1 MQDVPPGSVLG
12 PLLFNIYL
20 NDLFLLVEA
29 TEVCNFADDW
39 TFFACEKD
47 LNSLIY
53 RLEHGSLLVIKWFE
67 DNYLK
72 LNQEKCHLLVLGNK
86 FENIWAEM
94 GHAKIWE
101 SPKQKLLGVLID
113 RDLNFDG
120 YISSLCRKVGKK
132 LSALARLSR
141 CMSLKQRRVLMESF
155 IEAQFDYCQLIWMFP
170 TRELNRKI
178 NHITNMH
185 YELSTETTV
194 GLSQNWLKKITQSV
208 FAIETSNL

>member
-1 MQDVPPGSVLG
+1 M
-12 PLLFNIYL
+12 
-20 NDLFLLVEA
+20 
-29 TEVCNFADDW
+29 C
-39 TFFACEKD
+39 
-47 LNSLIY
+47 
-53 RLEHGSLLVIKWFE
+53 
-67 DNYLK
+67 
-72 LNQEKCHLLVLGNK
+72 
-86 FENIWAEM
+86 
-94 GHAKIWE
+94 HAKIWE

-208 FAIETSNL
+208 FTIETSNL